1 MQINLVSAPVLKG
14 KDIELRPFGEAHL
27 TTAYVGWLND
37 PVVCRDNRHGGGYTM
52 EKARVYL
59 AGLKDKIDYVFAVH
73 YGKNSKHV
81 GNVSLSGIS
90 KQHHSAEIAILLGDR
105 AVWGKGAGYEA
116 CRLVL
121 DFGFK
126 TVGLHR
132 IRMGMT
138 ARNKAMIRIA
148 EKLSM
153 RHEGTLKEAF
163 FKDGQYLDIVEYA
176 VLNKK

>member
-1 MQINLVSAPVLKG
+1 MQINLVPAPVLTG
-14 KDIELRPFGEAHL
+14 QNVELRPFDEVHL
-27 TTAYVGWLND
+27 TVTYVDWLND
-37 PVVCRDNRHGGGYTM
+37 PIVCRDNRHGGGYTI
-52 EKARVYL
+52 EKAQGYL
-59 AGLKDKIDYVFAVH
+59 AGLKEKIDYVFAVH
-73 YGKNSKHV
+73 YGKNLKHV

-105 AVWGKGAGYEA
+105 SVWGKGVGYEA

-121 DFGFK
+121 NFGFK

-138 ARNKAMIRIA
+138 ARNIAMIKIA

-153 RHEGTLKEAF
+153 QREGTLKEAF
-163 FKDGQYLDIVEYA
+163 FKGGQYLDIVEYA
-176 VLNKK
+176 ILNKS